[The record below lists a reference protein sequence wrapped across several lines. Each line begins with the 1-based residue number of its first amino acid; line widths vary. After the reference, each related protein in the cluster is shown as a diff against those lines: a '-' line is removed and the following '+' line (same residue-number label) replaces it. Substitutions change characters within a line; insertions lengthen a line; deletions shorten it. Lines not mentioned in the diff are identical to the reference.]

1 MAYLSAIKTATST
14 ATSACA
20 GASEMPGRTYV
31 RIRNLDDSVAMTAN
45 GRHLEPGEDTKF
57 SLTGLGTET
66 IMVQSKGRAL
76 PYEIQEVA

>member
-1 MAYLSAIKTATST
+1 MCREHQRCPDAR
-14 ATSACA
+14 
-20 GASEMPGRTYV
+20 MF